1 MKVKDFICRL
11 YQEDFSL
18 WKEKKE
24 KDSISKENETIDKK
38 CEYINLD
45 TVDDEC
51 ELNEYEF
58 LNYLWHQSLIDE
70 YDFSH
75 PEENLLRKNAA
86 RLIHIY
92 MRDKMHQKDERDIS
106 KALNLRDIYD
116 CRVCM
121 NHIAQVY
128 TKGIIEAIEIPGISS
143 KENEKF
149 RIFAGSYEAEDEDIE
164 KWMDAVNSNR

>member
-58 LNYLWHQSLIDE
+58 LNYLWH
-70 YDFSH
+70 
-75 PEENLLRKNAA
+75 K
-86 RLIHIY
+86 
-92 MRDKMHQKDERDIS
+92 K
-106 KALNLRDIYD
+106 
-116 CRVCM
+116 V
-121 NHIAQVY
+121 
-128 TKGIIEAIEIPGISS
+128 
-143 KENEKF
+143 
-149 RIFAGSYEAEDEDIE
+149 
-164 KWMDAVNSNR
+164 